1 MMIVPIV
8 EDEEEKRYS
17 RSRDSTGTTK
27 GHIYIAIFLA
37 LVVFSDIYIYVYKSH
52 IFVSTSGELRELGGG
67 HRVYISRRGHVIDTE
82 LPQC

>member
-52 IFVSTSGELRELGGG
+52 IFVSTSGELREIGGG
-67 HRVYISRRGHVIDTE
+67 QRE
-82 LPQC
+82 P